1 MAHIGKES
9 GFQPGCL
16 FGLFLGL
23 YQPCFRLL
31 LLGDVIIDAGNLY
44 DVLFRHV
51 TFYNDVDVGPHE
63 RTVFFKNTYFPA
75 ELVCQSSLYVL

>member
-1 MAHIGKES
+1 MQVQNRERLSHRV
-9 GFQPGCL
+9 GFVPEMCI
-16 FGLFLGL
+16 
-23 YQPCFRLL
+23 R
-31 LLGDVIIDAGNLY
+31 DSY

-51 TFYNDVDVGPHE
+51 AFYNDVDVGPHE